1 MPGQP
6 ISGVGNTFLFALFS
20 LTHGMFSDVF
30 CMFLNIV
37 IQSCNICF
45 LHEFIN
51 HWYYFLSYVM
61 FYLCTIFVANI
72 SFVWVIVDG
81 IAAQKCGSP
90 PPAHH
95 PPVMLR
101 SVSMSGAM
109 SSSIGTSVGD
119 SVLNEIAT
127 ARRTKPG
134 ISRQDSRL
142 SVKSLIESIENAT
155 KQAKTSKGMCVLFYV
170 CIYWRSKKTNKTKY
184 LHD

>member
-1 MPGQP
+1 M
-6 ISGVGNTFLFALFS
+6 FMF
-20 LTHGMFSDVF
+20 MFS
-30 CMFLNIV
+30 I
-37 IQSCNICF
+37 ISCYYV
-45 LHEFIN
+45 LHD
-51 HWYYFLSYVM
+51 
-61 FYLCTIFVANI
+61 FVANI
-72 SFVWVIVDG
+72 SIVWVIFGG

-109 SSSIGTSVGD
+109 SSTIGATVGD

-127 ARRTKPG
+127 ARRNKPG

-155 KQAKTSKGMCVLFYV
+155 KQAKTSKGMCVTIFVSFIFIHFKSSAWLPVLLLAFELSIRFSFSMLIIV
-170 CIYWRSKKTNKTKY
+170 ALLLQI
-184 LHD
+184 LL